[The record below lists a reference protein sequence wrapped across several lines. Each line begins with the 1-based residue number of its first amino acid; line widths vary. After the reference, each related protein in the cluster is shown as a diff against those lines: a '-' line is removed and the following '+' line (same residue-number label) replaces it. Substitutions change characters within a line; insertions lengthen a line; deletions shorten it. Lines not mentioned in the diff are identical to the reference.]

1 MSDLLEDHLKPAP
14 PFTYCAVDYCRPW
27 YIKEGCK
34 EVKKYAELFTCMASQ
49 AVHLEVS
56 NTLETDSFLNT
67 LHRFICRRGSVRQL
81 RSDQGTNFIGA
92 KRELHEAL
100 QSMDQNKI
108 SAELLKENWM
118 TFKMNPPSASHAG
131 GVWERQIRT
140 IRSVLSALLEKSASS
155 LDGESFHTLIC
166 ETEAIVN
173 SRLLTVDNLSDPESL
188 SPLTPN
194 HILTMK
200 TKPVLPPPG
209 IFQREDL
216 YLRKRWRRVQHLSCE
231 FWTRWKKEFLHS
243 LQERSK
249 RTKPRCN
256 VQFGDVVIVK
266 DNNRARNRWSLAQ
279 VIETYPNKDDGLV
292 RSVKVVIAD
301 PELSNT
307 GKRVHPPS
315 ILERPEFPHGEPFN
329 EEIQKD

>member
-1 MSDLLEDHLKPAP
+1 MVSGLSAEHQLWHPKLVIVSPAGSYEVQSRSRKCPTFRRIVWNRHP
-14 PFTYCAVDYCRPW
+14 PFTYCAVDYCGPW

-34 EVKKYAELFTCMASQ
+34 EVKKYVALFTCMASQ

-56 NTLETDSFLNT
+56 NTLETDSFINT
-67 LHRFICRRGSVRQL
+67 LRRFICRRGPVRQL

-92 KRELHEAL
+92 KRELREAL

-108 SAELLKENWM
+108 SAEMLKENCDWI

-173 SRLLTVDNLSDPESL
+173 SRPLTVDSLSDPESP

-200 TKPVLPPPG
+200 SKLVLPPPG
-209 IFQREDL
+209 IFHREDL
-216 YLRKRWRRVQHLSCE
+216 YSRKRWRRVQHLSCE
-231 FWTRWKKEFLHS
+231 LWTRWRKEFLHS
-243 LQERSK
+243 LQEK
-249 RTKPRCN
+249 
-256 VQFGDVVIVK
+256 VQVDK
-266 DNNRARNRWSLAQ
+266 A
-279 VIETYPNKDDGLV
+279 TP
-292 RSVKVVIAD
+292 
-301 PELSNT
+301 
-307 GKRVHPPS
+307 
-315 ILERPEFPHGEPFN
+315 
-329 EEIQKD
+329 